1 MKLRS
6 LPLLPFF
13 LLRERVARS
22 SAGRT
27 PEPMIMDERESVEQF
42 HQAGATINLPV
53 YELCALATSHLVPE
67 QATIFDLGSGSGQY
81 LAHLARHRPDLEI
94 VGIDLSEEM
103 LATGRTMLAEE
114 GLDERVDLRKGDMTD
129 FVNLVPANVDAVS
142 CVFALHHLPSPES
155 LARCLSQI
163 AAVRKRSGCAVVIF
177 DFARLRHP
185 RSYEAL
191 MSTQPEMPPV
201 LKQDALASERAAFS
215 WAELTEQLDRAG
227 LADLRRAR
235 MRVWQA
241 YQLHWAAH
249 RDGKPSGHRSWQEIP
264 LPSARRADTKLFL
277 GMFPGAPVK
286 NEPTRS
292 A

>member
-1 MKLRS
+1 MKLLS
-6 LPLLPFF
+6 LPLLPFY
-13 LLRERVARS
+13 LLRERLTRS
-22 SAGRT
+22 AAERT
-27 PEPMIMDERESVEQF
+27 PEPMIMDEPESVEQF

-53 YELCALATSHLVPE
+53 YELCALATSHLVAE

-81 LAHLARHRPDLEI
+81 LSHLVRHRPDLRI

-103 LATGRTMLAEE
+103 LATGQTMLAEE
-114 GLDERVDLRKGDMTD
+114 GLDGRVDLRKGDMTD
-129 FVNLVPANVDAVS
+129 FADLVPADVDAVS

-163 AAVRKRSGCAVVIF
+163 ARVRERYGCAVLIF
-177 DFARLRHP
+177 DFARLKHP
-185 RSYEAL
+185 KSYEAL
-191 MSTQPEMPPV
+191 MSTQPEMPAV

-215 WAELTEQLDRAG
+215 WQDLTEQLDRAG
-227 LADLRRAR
+227 LNDLHHAR

-249 RDGKPSGHRSWQEIP
+249 RDGKASGHRAWQEIP